1 MHVPG
6 AIPKLGAPSPSWY
19 APTRNQQEY
28 YVILDNQI
36 VCKDQLRFSHH
47 CLKHPSTD
55 HITLVPPPKSI
66 NRLDMLDYITMVQP
80 LSWGVNPSIAH
91 S

>member
-36 VCKDQLRFSHH
+36 VCKRSTTIQSPLPETSQHRPYHTGSTPQINKPAGYAGLYNYDFSHSH
-47 CLKHPSTD
+47 GGL
-55 HITLVPPPKSI
+55 TL
-66 NRLDMLDYITMVQP
+66 Q
-80 LSWGVNPSIAH
+80 
-91 S
+91 